1 MKLESRAYHTRWLL
15 LTLLLS
21 WPLTA
26 AAHGP
31 GTETAHEP
39 QATML
44 AQPEEVVAPGEWI
57 QEKIG
62 DVVPLD
68 AVFKNEHGEIV
79 TLRQLIDRPTLL
91 LPVYYSCPQL
101 CSFDLAN
108 LADAVRRS
116 SHPVDSFRV
125 ISMSFNAEETPVT
138 AAKVRPNYTQLLAKD
153 FPKNDWVFLT
163 GDTLNIRKV
172 TRSIGYTFKKKADA
186 TFIHP
191 SALVALDKEGRIIKY
206 VYGSFITG
214 DVDLALAQA
223 AKGTPTN
230 SIRRFLAFCFSANPR
245 QNQQVFVWF
254 RIGAVTVLTVG
265 GFFFL
270 RFLRGKKKT
279 SQSDANP

>member
-1 MKLESRAYHTRWLL
+1 MNVESRAHHTRWLL
-15 LTLLLS
+15 LILLLS

-26 AAHGP
+26 TAHGP

-62 DVVPLD
+62 DFVPLD

-125 ISMSFNAEETPVT
+125 ISMSFNAEETPMT

-153 FPKNDWVFLT
+153 FPENDWVFLT
-163 GDTLNIRKV
+163 GDPLNIRKV
-172 TRSIGYTFKKKADA
+172 TRSIGYTFKKKADG

>member
-1 MKLESRAYHTRWLL
+1 MKVESWAYHTWWLL
-15 LTLLLS
+15 LPLLLS
-21 WPLTA
+21 WPLTV

-31 GTETAHEP
+31 GSETAHEH
-39 QATML
+39 QVAGL
-44 AQPEEVVAPGEWI
+44 AQPEEVVAPEEWI
-57 QEKIG
+57 QEKTG
-62 DVVPLD
+62 DFVPLD
-68 AVFKNEHGEIV
+68 AIFKNERGEIV

-101 CSFDLAN
+101 CSLDLAN
-108 LADAVRRS
+108 LAEAVRRS
-116 SHPVDSFRV
+116 SHPVNSFRV
-125 ISMSFNAEETPVT
+125 ISMSFNAEETPAT

-153 FPKNDWVFLT
+153 FPENDWVFLT
-163 GDTLNIRKV
+163 GDSLNIRQV
-172 TRSIGYTFKKKADA
+172 TRAIGYTFKKKADGI
-186 TFIHP
+186 FIHP

-265 GFFFL
+265 GLFFL
-270 RFLRGKKKT
+270 RFLRGKKKPP
-279 SQSDANP
+279 QSDVNP